1 MIKKTLFMQDVIPG
15 MKERKFGRIV
25 NITSAMVKNPNIL
38 LGLSTSA
45 RSGLHG
51 ISKAFI
57 KRCSQ
62 T

>member
-1 MIKKTLFMQDVIPG
+1 MQDVIPG

-45 RSGLHG
+45 RSGLHEYP
-51 ISKAFI
+51 KPY
-57 KRCSQ
+57 Q
-62 T
+62 EM